1 MTPHTTGNIL
11 LGMDIIRQMDNHI
24 GTSKVTGDTVLL
36 ACPEN
41 AICDEYLLALKEHF
55 GLENSCNKTQNYK
68 I

>member
-1 MTPHTTGNIL
+1 
-11 LGMDIIRQMDNHI
+11 MDNHI
-24 GTSKVTGDTVLL
+24 CTSKVTGDTVLL